1 MEQPITSE
9 TPSSL
14 CYIDAGHVHSPL
26 GELRGFDVLDAGGCN
41 LGSLVGIVAD
51 LPARRVCYWV
61 LAPAAAWEAVDT
73 SSFPSARLGWK
84 RISMLYGWSPTG
96 PDWVG
101 VGNSIP
107 KRSPTSLTNT
117 SSPRCSPRLASVR
130 LHDGGSGGWADHA
143 AGGTGASI

>member
-26 GELRGFDVLDAGGCN
+26 GELRGFDVLDAGGRN

-61 LAPAAAWEAVDT
+61 VALRGWLGSRRYQLIP
-73 SSFPSARLGWK
+73 FGPARLEA
-84 RISMLYGWSPTG
+84 
-96 PDWVG
+96 
-101 VGNSIP
+101 NQH
-107 KRSPTSLTNT
+107 
-117 SSPRCSPRLASVR
+117 AVR
-130 LHDGGSGGWADHA
+130 LESDRAGLGGCRELESETFPNFSDEHLLA
-143 AGGTGASI
+143 ALW